1 MKHSYQLLVCVQVKS
16 VALLWEF
23 ISTKV
28 LNLLFRVTAAE
39 YKTTLLTVRM
49 QRNERAIYN
58 QPFLQSN
65 MMDDPTGLDFLSSVL
80 DQMSYPNQIVS
91 SGGRNI
97 SDATDVRDLHKYL
110 MGGCYK
116 TDQDALTTFPA
127 GLLSN
132 GTGSSSFSLVLPPSL
147 LDEDFHYDFT
157 NTSDSGVDFS
167 RGGSNYIRPCGW
179 KRYALKVKGK
189 YPDDIW
195 LKGKYRRADE
205 YSSAEGEWA
214 VSYHGTSYHNGLSI
228 ASEGFKLNKGER
240 FLHGKGI
247 YSTPDIEVAS
257 LYAMTVNVNGKT
269 YKFVLQNRV
278 NPDPVKLEKVPK
290 TETGVGEYWISS
302 TDDDI
307 RPYGFCVREI
317 ISNSSAPAPAPPS
330 SDCVLL

>member
-1 MKHSYQLLVCVQVKS
+1 
-16 VALLWEF
+16 
-23 ISTKV
+23 
-28 LNLLFRVTAAE
+28 
-39 YKTTLLTVRM
+39 
-49 QRNERAIYN
+49 
-58 QPFLQSN
+58 
-65 MMDDPTGLDFLSSVL
+65 MMDKDNPTGLDFLSSAL
-80 DQMSYPNQIVS
+80 TKLSYPNQIVS

-116 TDQDALTTFPA
+116 TDQDALKTFPA

-157 NTSDSGVDFS
+157 NTSDSGVEFS

-179 KRYALKVKGK
+179 QRYALKVKGK

-195 LKGKYRRADE
+195 LEGKTTRTNE
-205 YSSAEGEWA
+205 YKSAEEEWA
-214 VSYHGTSYHNGLSI
+214 VSYHGTSLNNGLSI
-228 ASEGFKLNKGER
+228 AVEGYDSSQGTRFK
-240 FLHGKGI
+240 HGKGI

-257 LYAMTVNVNGKT
+257 LYAMTVNVVGKT

-278 NPDPVKLEKVPK
+278 NPNPTNLKKVPK
-290 TETGVGEYWISS
+290 AETGVGEYWISS